1 MARDARKR
9 KADVVDLTASDQEDP
24 RRPRKIGRG
33 DQTNAHLNVS
43 NGQRFGEDAVF
54 IPLSQASQ
62 ISLLDEDDA
71 GAIDLI
77 QGSQDFD
84 DAAYSN
90 YELYGKCQAVH
101 F

>member
-1 MARDARKR
+1 MARNRSKR
-9 KADVVDLTASDQEDP
+9 KANVVDLTASDQEDT

-33 DQTNAHLNVS
+33 DQTNARVNVS
-43 NGQRFGEDAVF
+43 NGQRFGENAVF

-62 ISLLDEDDA
+62 ISLDDDDA

-84 DAAYSN
+84 DAYNN
-90 YELYGKCQAVH
+90 YELYGKCQALH